1 MIDRPREIPERIW
14 EKICHKGFNKR
25 KIPHILKMESS
36 TRILF
41 HIIDYISAVEHFFN
55 IKAMTQ
61 LTNYTQRPKQKEA
74 LEYALR
80 CFKPFPRY
88 TVYQLGIH
96 YLNTDTLSCID
107 MAMLLV
113 NQTNISSYRCG
124 MKLLQALSQEPS
136 HSIN

>member
-1 MIDRPREIPERIW
+1 MMDRPKEIPERIW

-41 HIIDYISAVEHFFN
+41 QTIECIAQVEYRFDVRS
-55 IKAMTQ
+55 MTK
-61 LTNYTQRPKQKEA
+61 LNNYSLHSKHKDV

-80 CFKPFPRY
+80 CFKPFPKY

-96 YLNTDTLSCID
+96 YLEKDTFSCMN
-107 MAMLLV
+107 MAVLLV
-113 NQTNISSYRCG
+113 NQTNIVSYRYG

-136 HSIN
+136 HTIN